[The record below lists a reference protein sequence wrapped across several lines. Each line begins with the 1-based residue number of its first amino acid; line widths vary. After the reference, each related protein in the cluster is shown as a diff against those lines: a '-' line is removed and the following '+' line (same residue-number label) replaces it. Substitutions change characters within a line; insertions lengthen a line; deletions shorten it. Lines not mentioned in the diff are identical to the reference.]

1 MQRRAVLHR
10 PYSGPLRPVS
20 AALSHSGPEGTALW
34 PSAAQPPPP
43 LARTSAL
50 MGPTKGCGLI
60 LSRFHTRARY
70 LAFSLQSALPSIL
83 HTAHCPLPS
92 TRGERP
98 GSFPLSVAFR
108 WKLERA
114 TRRLPG
120 TGPAP
125 PPQTQSR
132 SPAAACGTCN
142 NPQPRQPQPQR
153 PGHAP
158 WPLTARPVGATR
170 APCRRHTRHPIEP
183 PPGSC
188 HLSESNPR
196 PPHSLPTGVRPGVPA
211 ENPDEWGRMGL
222 AWG

>member
-20 AALSHSGPEGTALW
+20 AALSHSGPKGTALW

-125 PPQTQSR
+125 PPPPKR
-132 SPAAACGTCN
+132 SQGA
-142 NPQPRQPQPQR
+142 PQPPAEP
-153 PGHAP
+153 
-158 WPLTARPVGATR
+158 ATTR
-170 APCRRHTRHPIEP
+170 NRGSPSPSALALALAANCTPSRR
-183 PPGSC
+183 
-188 HLSESNPR
+188 NPR
-196 PPHSLPTGVRPGVPA
+196 PTSPPYPPPHRATTWVVP
-211 ENPDEWGRMGL
+211 PV
-222 AWG
+222 